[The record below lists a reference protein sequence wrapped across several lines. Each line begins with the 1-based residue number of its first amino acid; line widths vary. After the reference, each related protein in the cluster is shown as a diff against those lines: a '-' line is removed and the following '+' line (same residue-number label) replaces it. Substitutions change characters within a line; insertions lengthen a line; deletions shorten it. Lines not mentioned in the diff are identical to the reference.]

1 MQVGGF
7 NQEKALL
14 GAFSVLTNP
23 SCGPS
28 FEALVPHLGREIAAH
43 DAGGQASHQVEGG
56 DPGGLLEADP
66 EPGVGLGLQLGDE
79 GGGQPHQAARVEC
92 YQGGRQRARNLKQTL
107 LHICTQIA
115 LPIANIIST
124 FDF

>member
-1 MQVGGF
+1 MHFQPGEGPF
-7 NQEKALL
+7 RGLF
-14 GAFSVLTNP
+14 GAYEP

-92 YQGGRQRARNLKQTL
+92 YQGGRQRSRYLKQTL